1 MFKKKLPSIFASF
14 LLALSS
20 SVYAAST
27 MEKVGQDFSDTGI
40 TASVMALYVKDTS
53 LNIFKIN
60 VETNNGVVTLSGTV
74 DNNAE
79 YQKAISLAQSVDGVK
94 SVNYSQLKVK
104 SQ

>member
-1 MFKKKLPSIFASF
+1 MFSAKFKVVAASF

-20 SVYAAST
+20 SIYAAST

-40 TASVMALYVKDTS
+40 TASVMALYVKDTT

-60 VETNNGVVTLSGTV
+60 VETTNGVVTLSGTV
-74 DNNAE
+74 DTQEE
-79 YQKAISLAQSVDGVK
+79 YQKAVSLAQSVDGVK
-94 SVNYSQLKVK
+94 AVNYSQLKVK

>member
-1 MFKKKLPSIFASF
+1 MLKRRLTSMIAVC

-20 SVYAAST
+20 SIYAAST

-60 VETNNGVVTLSGTV
+60 VETNQGVVTLSGTV
-74 DNNAE
+74 DNQQE
-79 YQKAISLAQSVDGVK
+79 YQKAVSLAQSVDGVK

-104 SQ
+104 GQ